1 MGFAAGFSRI
11 GSVVAPM
18 LTGWLVALKLPL
30 AQNFMA
36 IGVAAIVGAFAVM
49 LVNQSRAD
57 SELTKRAAAGVPSR

>member
-1 MGFAAGFSRI
+1 
-11 GSVVAPM
+11 M
-18 LTGWLVALKLPL
+18 LIGWLVSLKLPL

-36 IGVAAIVGAFAVM
+36 IGVAGIVGAFAVM